1 MLIDKKA
8 ALNVLESTG
17 GRNEKILAKMLRQ
30 GVWRAEIFPKVDE
43 TTSVVRASRRYK
55 KPVSPSG
62 DVRISKLYSICIT
75 QNHLVDCLVFP
86 QKGDSYTFKDD
97 ELLRRALTHASFS
110 GENNKALSIL
120 GASII
125 ETSVALQSLIK
136 DVDISA
142 KDLNNRI
149 AEVSKVESSGTADGT
164 RLGLQKMVRVSP
176 KTDATAPAVIVVHSR
191 IFGAIAVD
199 TGCSDEAG
207 RIFGK
212 IRGGIGRAMTV

>member
-1 MLIDKKA
+1 M
-8 ALNVLESTG
+8 
-17 GRNEKILAKMLRQ
+17 
-30 GVWRAEIFPKVDE
+30 
-43 TTSVVRASRRYK
+43 
-55 KPVSPSG
+55 
-62 DVRISKLYSICIT
+62 
-75 QNHLVDCLVFP
+75 
-86 QKGDSYTFKDD
+86 
-97 ELLRRALTHASFS
+97 THASFS

-120 GASII
+120 GASVI

-149 AEVSKVESSGTADGT
+149 AEVSKVESSCTADGT
-164 RLGLQKMVRVSP
+164 RLGLQKIVRVSP
-176 KTDATAPAVIVVHSR
+176 KTDATAPAVICGAFR
-191 IFGAIAVD
+191 AIFGAIAVD